1 MKFLDLNGLKYFWE
15 KIRDLLF
22 ETSKKCDT
30 LQESI
35 GFERKNLLKNTSTPL
50 LESGIKFLNNKEDGS
65 VTVNGTATDDVL
77 FKVGD
82 IAVSGKKKYILSGC
96 PTGGSDSTYYLC
108 CKNAVDDNIP
118 STYDY
123 GNGVEFERDEDFSVY
138 IKVTSGAV
146 IDNLVFYPMIRSS
159 AIIDSSYEPY
169 VETISEQLGNFG
181 NLPAINSSTLGY
193 SRKNLL
199 EVTAASTTINGI
211 TMTVNSDGTLA
222 LSGTATE
229 RTVIPITPTRGRNSI
244 SYLPTNFILS
254 GGDQMLGVECCIGVE
269 VSTGA
274 NSGYVASF
282 YDGDNGRSVD
292 LSEYP
297 TAKYWYAYMR
307 IYEGVN
313 VDGITIYPMIR
324 ASNIKDFD
332 YEPYVPS
339 VLDHIKKLE
348 DRVAVLEGSAPAS
361 ILDVNSLDSNA
372 FKIQNID
379 GENELIKS

>member
-35 GFERKNLLKNTSTPL
+35 GFERKNILKNTL
-50 LESGIKFLNNKEDGS
+50 NAFVESGMRFFTNKDNGS
-65 VTVNGTATDDVL
+65 ITVNGAATADTIC
-77 FKVGD
+77 KIGD
-82 IAVSGKKKYILSGC
+82 IAVNGKKSYILSGC
-96 PTGGSDSTYYLC
+96 PAGGSNSSYQLIC
-108 CKNAVDDNIP
+108 RNADGDIQN
-118 STYDY
+118 TNDY
-123 GNGVEFERDEDFSVY
+123 GNGVEFEIDENFSVY
-138 IKVTSGAV
+138 IKVSSGTV
-146 IDNLVFYPMIRSS
+146 IENLVFYPMIRSS
-159 AIIDSSYEPY
+159 AINDSSYEPY

-199 EVTAASTTINGI
+199 EVTAASTTINGV

-313 VDGITIYPMIR
+313 VDGMTIYPMIR

>member
-35 GFERKNLLKNTSTPL
+35 GFERKNILKNTL
-50 LESGIKFLNNKEDGS
+50 NAFVESGMRFFTNKDNGS
-65 VTVNGTATDDVL
+65 ITVNGTATADTIC
-77 FKVGD
+77 KIGD
-82 IAVSGKKKYILSGC
+82 IAVNGKKSYILSGC
-96 PTGGSDSTYYLC
+96 PAGGSNSSYQLIC
-108 CKNAVDDNIP
+108 RNADGDIQN
-118 STYDY
+118 TNDY
-123 GNGVEFERDEDFSVY
+123 GNGVEFEIDENFSVY
-138 IKVTSGAV
+138 IKVSSGTV
-146 IDNLVFYPMIRSS
+146 IENLVFYPMIRSS

-199 EVTAASTTINGI
+199 EVTAASTTINGV

-313 VDGITIYPMIR
+313 VDGMTIYPMIR

-339 VLDHIKKLE
+339 VLDYIKKLE